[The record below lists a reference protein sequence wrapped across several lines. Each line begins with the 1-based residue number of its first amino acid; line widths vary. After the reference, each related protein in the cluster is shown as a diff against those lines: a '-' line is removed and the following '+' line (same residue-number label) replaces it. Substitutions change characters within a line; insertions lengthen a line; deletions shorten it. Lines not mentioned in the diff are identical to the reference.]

1 MSSPI
6 QNPPVQT
13 ESKSAKKKKAKADR
27 TDSPAPSAMSGADK
41 PVSVSGQE
49 GDDSSDSPYIR
60 ELQKNI
66 RNVNKKI
73 SNSSKTDALIDSHK
87 DKSLDELVAAKI
99 INADQRTQRLKKP
112 QLESQLAQFEEQLAH
127 CKKVDEEY
135 RSRAAQEKAS
145 LEKSLTDKAEKE
157 KADAINQLKEQA
169 AIETK
174 KVQRE
179 NLLVLSQFLRLAAA
193 RRTEE
198 ADSGL
203 DENMALEGV
212 LLNVYSGDDN
222 AVSTMVKLIEG
233 SDEKTFS
240 VNGDE
245 LQTTYAQVKSVSK
258 AHASEYA
265 TADTTAES
273 SDAPAETAYT
283 NGTDPTV
290 AHAGLTE
297 IDTAGSTAPFT
308 NGHTESTP
316 VSSIPENTNVTD
328 SAANAAAESQWNS
341 GNDLSAS
348 MSQED
353 WVKVPRDPTET
364 ETGLSATPVS
374 TGNVQSWADEQPEN
388 PPECLC

>member
-1 MSSPI
+1 M
-6 QNPPVQT
+6 
-13 ESKSAKKKKAKADR
+13 
-27 TDSPAPSAMSGADK
+27 
-41 PVSVSGQE
+41 
-49 GDDSSDSPYIR
+49 
-60 ELQKNI
+60 
-66 RNVNKKI
+66 
-73 SNSSKTDALIDSHK
+73 IDSHK

-245 LQTTYAQVKSVSK
+245 LQTTCA
-258 AHASEYA
+258 
-265 TADTTAES
+265 
-273 SDAPAETAYT
+273 
-283 NGTDPTV
+283 
-290 AHAGLTE
+290 
-297 IDTAGSTAPFT
+297 
-308 NGHTESTP
+308 
-316 VSSIPENTNVTD
+316 
-328 SAANAAAESQWNS
+328 
-341 GNDLSAS
+341 
-348 MSQED
+348 
-353 WVKVPRDPTET
+353 
-364 ETGLSATPVS
+364 
-374 TGNVQSWADEQPEN
+374 
-388 PPECLC
+388 